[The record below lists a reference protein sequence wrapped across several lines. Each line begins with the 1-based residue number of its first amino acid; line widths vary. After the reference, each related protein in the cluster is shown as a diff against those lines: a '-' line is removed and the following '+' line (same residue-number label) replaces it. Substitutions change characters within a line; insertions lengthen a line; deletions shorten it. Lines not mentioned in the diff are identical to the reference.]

1 MSQTNKTPPPSPVL
15 PLPPLE
21 YDIAYMNNLV
31 RLLNYFIT
39 QQNNPGSVQGAGL
52 RLYQSVSPYG
62 DTVLATNIKA
72 RQGYQ
77 IKTVGTT
84 NFTTF
89 GASSNTVGIYFVA
102 MINGSAGSGTGDV
115 YVVQNSA
122 GLPVPVSATLIEANK
137 QYTIITVGTTNYVA
151 LGASSNTIGIR
162 FTANGA
168 GSGTGT
174 VLEAADSGT
183 VWCDPSDSYTLKIL
197 P

>member
-21 YDIAYMNNLV
+21 YDIAYLNNLV
-31 RLLNYFIT
+31 RILNYYIV
-39 QQNNPGSVQGAGL
+39 QKDNPGSVRGASL
-52 RLYQSVSPYG
+52 RISQSVTPFG
-62 DTVLATNIKA
+62 DTVTAPNIKA
-72 RQGYQ
+72 KQGYV
-77 IKTVGTT
+77 IATVGTT
-84 NFTTF
+84 NFTNF
-89 GASSNTVGIYFVA
+89 GASSNTVGIHFIA
-102 MINGSAGSGTGDV
+102 NNDGNAGSGTGTV
-115 YVVQNSA
+115 TTAQSSS
-122 GLPVPVSATLIEANK
+122 GLPIPIAATLTEANK

-174 VLEAADSGT
+174 VLEATDSGT
-183 VWCDPSDSYTLKIL
+183 VWCDPANSYTLKIL